1 MWWKTRKSFLFRK
14 LDPSVRST
22 NRPSGTSSWIERNR
36 YMKWKKW
43 PSLIFSAQFGLN
55 LNRFPGDFFVG
66 PDSLTQFA
74 NTNTI
79 NSLTQDVFL
88 SSLANFWR
96 KITKNMTTLKLN
108 QELTSKQ
115 YSQNL
120 IIVKNYWSLLVV
132 LDVIRQSLQSVSY
145 ICAKKFYRL
154 SNAKCKI
161 FKNKKLI
168 FPIDLSKILHLG
180 LPTR

>member
-1 MWWKTRKSFLFRK
+1 M
-14 LDPSVRST
+14 RST

-120 IIVKNYWSLLVV
+120 IIVKNYWSILVV
-132 LDVIRQSLQSVSY
+132 LDVIRHSLPSVSY
-145 ICAKKFYRL
+145 ICAKKFDRL

-161 FKNKKLI
+161 LRTNNWFSL
-168 FPIDLSKILHLG
+168 DLSKILHLG

>member
-1 MWWKTRKSFLFRK
+1 
-14 LDPSVRST
+14 
-22 NRPSGTSSWIERNR
+22 
-36 YMKWKKW
+36 
-43 PSLIFSAQFGLN
+43 
-55 LNRFPGDFFVG
+55 
-66 PDSLTQFA
+66 
-74 NTNTI
+74 
-79 NSLTQDVFL
+79 
-88 SSLANFWR
+88 
-96 KITKNMTTLKLN
+96 MTTLKLN

-120 IIVKNYWSLLVV
+120 IIVKNYWNLLVV

-154 SNAKCKI
+154 NNARCKI
-161 FKNKKLI
+161 LKNKKLI